1 MYRSKIWKLF
11 AYVSA
16 MTVAAGIFIG
26 PVSPALEVR
35 AEADADAEEAEALPA
50 FSYTGK
56 DAYIGPIVD
65 YMRDTAGVNYD
76 TADVMIPA
84 FIILK
89 EDDSDKEDIRVWGDF
104 EIFNYDLRGTTLI
117 TRSGGSYPGLVHL
130 QETGDG
136 YEVVSMDQAEDGA
149 NYSASIRRI
158 VGNDRELLNAFTH
171 MDDRLAESRVEY
183 IRMYAEDAGLE
194 IQAYLDFGWD
204 PVNCMADQDYRIEYP
219 EIAGKWASE
228 EVDASMQINAP
239 EEGCVYDV
247 TIDLGFTDGT
257 RNTYDLFGMYEMS
270 TNTLYYWDGWVTS
283 DTEEEEQDAAAD
295 GTLALLEDGTIEWI
309 NADSDPIIFVCTE
322 PVRKEARTP
331 APAPAKSGTAAPAP
345 AESGRSSGPAG
356 HAFSGAY
363 EPGITEQKARDIAL
377 SDAGVKEKDVIFVR
391 TELSLDDGRWE
402 YEVEFYSGQTEYD
415 YDIDAETGTIISVD
429 RDAEYYTPPVRPAV
443 ESGSITDQQALE
455 IALQHAGLTQAEI
468 SRAKVKKDLDDGRW
482 EYEIEFRVGWREYE
496 YTIDATTGKIIE
508 YDIGD

>member
-1 MYRSKIWKLF
+1 MYRSKIWKLL

-16 MTVAAGIFIG
+16 VAFAAGVFAG
-26 PVSPALEVR
+26 PVSPVLEVR
-35 AEADADAEEAEALPA
+35 AETDAEEAEALPE

-56 DAYIGPIVD
+56 DAYIGPICE
-65 YMRDTAGVNYD
+65 YMRDTEGINYD
-76 TADVMIPA
+76 KADVMIPA

-89 EDDSDKEDIRVWGDF
+89 EDDSNKKDIRVWGDF

-117 TRSGGSYPGLVHL
+117 TRSGGSYPGLIHL
-130 QETGDG
+130 KETGDG
-136 YEVVSMDQAEDGA
+136 YEVVSMDQAEDGS

-171 MDDRLAESRVEY
+171 MDDRLAASRVEY
-183 IRMYAEDAGLE
+183 IRMYAEDTGLE

-204 PVNCMADQDYRIEYP
+204 PVNCMANEDYRIDYP
-219 EIAGKWASE
+219 EIAGKWISK

-239 EEGCVYDV
+239 DEGSVYDV

-257 RNTYDLFGMYEMS
+257 RSTYDLFGQYEMS

-283 DTEEEEQDAAAD
+283 DTEEEEQDITAD
-295 GTLALLEDGTIEWI
+295 GTLAILEDGSIEWI
-309 NADSDPIIFVCTE
+309 NADSDPIVFVCDE
-322 PVRKEARTP
+322 PVRKEAKTP
-331 APAPAKSGTAAPAP
+331 AAAPA
-345 AESGRSSGPAG
+345 ERTGGPGG

-363 EPGITEQKARDIAL
+363 QPGISEQEAKNIALLDAGLKERDI
-377 SDAGVKEKDVIFVR
+377 IFVR
-391 TELSLDDGRWE
+391 TELGLDDGRWE
-402 YEVEFYSGQTEYD
+402 YEIEFYSGQTEYD
-415 YDIDAETGTIISVD
+415 YDIDADTGAIISVD

-496 YTIDATTGKIIE
+496 YTIDAATGKILE